1 MHRNEYLPDRRNDY
15 ISDYRDSLIRRDEG
29 VQQHRS
35 SRGGGYNN
43 GRGGG
48 YNTMS
53 SSNGNKAKTT
63 TQTNLPDGSKVKE
76 YIVEEANA
84 DGSKTITTTTVRT
97 TKEKRTLRDGS
108 QVTEDVSTTTTA
120 TRHIQAPVRSPHQH
134 QHQQQQQQ
142 DGGNVLENAMKS
154 VGSFL
159 DMFVPGTATA
169 NAPVPAVDATTVQD
183 EISTLGNSWEAQQRP
198 MCWPGV
204 SQGQRQWTQQRQAQ
218 QQQQQQ
224 QQAQLQAR
232 PPSSS
237 SRAVS
242 KTAGELRREN
252 EQQWGGGGGRET
264 PMTIPPSPGHGVNQ
278 TDHQYPPQPIG
289 SGNRHYGEDSP
300 NNNTAHHYVADN
312 FNDDEEDGASFTVYE
327 DERCQTQLPTF
338 HKCVPGSVGSSKK
351 SGGSVGRTIM
361 KTLTPT
367 RRPGTPSSSHH
378 SQDDVSHRSG
388 RDSQSSGRRLNS
400 NLDDNRGGMMPPR
413 GIYAPSPEQQQQ
425 YHQQQSS
432 PHSPHSQQTRG
443 RGRLVVPRQS
453 SALDP
458 EVVNAIDMIRQR
470 SKSPPKGPRGYL
482 PPLSPVVPSP
492 FIEDQQLAQ
501 QKQYNQRPPT
511 PQSGGRYDNSSP
523 RGGSGGQVAMM
534 NYNSNNG
541 GGQQLPPHLA
551 NHNEWDAESRDE
563 RDDFGGIPPPKP
575 AATRSALRLELRSP
589 TPTSMKKKSEGSKQM
604 TMKRMQGKV
613 PIIPPPTLVNYGQS
627 LLTTDTFTSVSYA
640 PKIVIHKTNAI
651 ITSDR
656 YVHFYSLS
664 NNKWVQTTSVSL
676 PNTQGLSFAIC
687 NNTAVVG
694 VPYDRNS
701 RGVLTGAAYIFER
714 DAKTQ
719 TWYQVKKIVP
729 KNVQEFSNVGYS
741 VDISDNV
748 VCVGVPE
755 LGGGGEIISSG
766 NGGSVYVYQRAEQY
780 KWMPMGHLTM
790 SGNSTDP
797 NILSPAGGLLAP
809 TTINFGT
816 ILALKHK
823 ILVVSN
829 YSPEDLA
836 SETSLFVYEY
846 DVSLKKKWRLI
857 QTDLLST
864 ELQRR
869 NFGSHVALSSNGE
882 GIFIGCHSD
891 VNPTEILYYKR
902 KAHVDMYGNR
912 SYQLQQIITLQEKCN
927 IADFCVD
934 ASDNFIVSTLNS
946 NRVYVYQQM
955 HDLVT
960 LEDQGWRLV
969 AKVCDS
975 NLERQMFGKHVGF
988 FGDSILVGTKGNVY
1002 AYSLDKWLT
1011 EVRKNPPKP
1020 IKPPKPVKKS
1030 SSSSS
1035 NSSAFQKLRG
1045 IFVAG

>member
-1 MHRNEYLPDRRNDY
+1 ME
-15 ISDYRDSLIRRDEG
+15 
-29 VQQHRS
+29 
-35 SRGGGYNN
+35 
-43 GRGGG
+43 
-48 YNTMS
+48 S
-53 SSNGNKAKTT
+53 SSNSNKKKTT
-63 TQTNLPDGSKVKE
+63 SQTNLPDGSRVKE
-76 YIVEEANA
+76 YIVEEANP

-120 TRHIQAPVRSPHQH
+120 TRHIPAPVPSPHQ
-134 QHQQQQQQ
+134 QHQQQNQQ
-142 DGGNVLENAMKS
+142 DGGGNVLENAMKS

-159 DMFVPGTATA
+159 DMFVPGTTTAA

-183 EISTLGNSWEAQQRP
+183 EISTLGNSWEAQQHP
-198 MCWPGV
+198 VCWPGV

-218 QQQQQQ
+218 QQQQRQQQQQQQQ

-232 PPSSS
+232 PPTSG
-237 SRAVS
+237 RAVS

-252 EQQWGGGGGRET
+252 EQKWGGSGGRET
-264 PMTIPPSPGHGVNQ
+264 PVAIPPSPGGGRGVNQ
-278 TDHQYPPQPIG
+278 MDHQYPPQPIG
-289 SGNRHYGEDSP
+289 SGNRHYGEDSL
-300 NNNTAHHYVADN
+300 NNNTTHDYVAVDN

-338 HKCVPGSVGSSKK
+338 HKCVPASVGSSKK
-351 SGGSVGRTIM
+351 SGGSVGRTIL

-400 NLDDNRGGMMPPR
+400 NMDDNRGGGGGMMPPS
-413 GIYAPSPEQQQQ
+413 GIYAPSPPQQQYQQHHQQQQ
-425 YHQQQSS
+425 SSPHS

-443 RGRLVVPRQS
+443 RGRLVAPRQS

-482 PPLSPVVPSP
+482 PPLSPAVPSP
-492 FIEDQQLAQ
+492 FIEDQQQ
-501 QKQYNQRPPT
+501 QQYQQQQHQYSQRPPT

-523 RGGSGGQVAMM
+523 RGGGSSGQEAMM
-534 NYNSNNG
+534 MTYNNSSNG
-541 GGQQLPPHLA
+541 GGGQLPPHLA

-563 RDDFGGIPPPKP
+563 RDDFGGILPPPKP
-575 AATRSALRLELRSP
+575 TSATRSASRLGLRSP
-589 TPTSMKKKSEGSKQM
+589 TPTSMNKMSGSSKQLSG
-604 TMKRMQGKV
+604 TMKRIQQGKV

-627 LLTTDTFTSVSYA
+627 LLTKDTFTSVSYA

-656 YVHFYSLS
+656 YVHFYSLTN

-741 VDISDNV
+741 VDITDNV

-755 LGGGGEIISSG
+755 LGGGGDIVSSG

-797 NILSPAGGLLAP
+797 NILSPVGGLLAP

-816 ILALKHK
+816 IVALKHK

-846 DVSLKKKWRLI
+846 DVSLKNKWRLI

-864 ELQRR
+864 ELQKR

-891 VNPTEILYYKR
+891 VNPTEILYFKR

-927 IADFCVD
+927 ITDFCVD
-934 ASDNFIVSTLNS
+934 ANDNFIVSTLNS

-975 NLERQMFGKHVGF
+975 NLERQMFGEHVGL
-988 FGDSILVGTKGNVY
+988 FGDNILVGTKGNVY

-1020 IKPPKPVKKS
+1020 MKPPKPVKKS

-1045 IFVAG
+1045 IFAG